1 MKTFRLVTL
10 LAAVLGGATLSVGCA
25 SSERANTAPVE
36 EVRPSD
42 PKPTPEPKPIEPK
55 PAPTPGPGDTGDP
68 PPDKPPTK

>member
-10 LAAVLGGATLSVGCA
+10 FAAVLAGATLTVGCA
-25 SSERANTAPVE
+25 SSERTNTAPE
-36 EVRPSD
+36 EQVRPAD
-42 PKPTPEPKPIEPK
+42 PKPTPEPKPIDPK